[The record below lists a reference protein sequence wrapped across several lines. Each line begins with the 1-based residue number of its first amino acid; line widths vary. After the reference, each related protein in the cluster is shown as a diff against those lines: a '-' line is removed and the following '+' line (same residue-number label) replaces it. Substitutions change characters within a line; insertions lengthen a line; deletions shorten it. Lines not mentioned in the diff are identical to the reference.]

1 MIKDV
6 LDILIQDSLSMRITN
21 RVSQNYINGLEYAV
35 QFKTIGL
42 TVPRRYG
49 KSSYIKEF
57 VRTTSDSVAIVV
69 PNNLMKQ
76 FYDTNNSRVKL
87 YSVPELNNIIYNRDK
102 PKLENTWVFFDD
114 VKISPVVKYEYTDYF
129 NNYYNTLQTFVWLN
143 T

>member
-6 LDILIQDSLSMRITN
+6 LDILIRDSLNMRITN
-21 RVSQNYINGLEYAV
+21 RDSQNYINGLEYAV

-129 NNYYNTLQTFVWLN
+129 NNYRNSLQTFVWLN

>member
-6 LDILIQDSLSMRITN
+6 LDILIQDSLSMRVTN
-21 RVSQNYINGLEYAV
+21 RVSRDYMLGLEYAI

-57 VRTTSDSVAIVV
+57 IRTTTDRVAIVV
-69 PNNLMKQ
+69 PNNLNKQ
-76 FYDTNNSRVKL
+76 FYGTDNSRVKL
-87 YSVPELNNIIYNRDK
+87 YTVPELNDNIVGQGKSKIEYN
-102 PKLENTWVFFDD
+102 WVFFDD
-114 VKISPVVKYEYTDYF
+114 VKMSSDVKHQFIDYF
-129 NNYYNTLQTFVWLN
+129 NNYHNTLQTFVWLN

>member
-21 RVSQNYINGLEYAV
+21 RVSQNYINGLEYAI
-35 QFKTIGL
+35 QFKTIGV

-57 VRTTSDSVAIVV
+57 ARTTTDRVAIVV
-69 PNNLMKQ
+69 PNESNKQ
-76 FYDTNNSRVKL
+76 FYDTNCSRVQL
-87 YSVPELNNIIYNRDK
+87 YSVPELNNIVYNRGK
-102 PKLENTWVFFDD
+102 FKIENNWVFFDD
-114 VKISPVVKYEYTDYF
+114 VKISSVVKYEYTDYF
-129 NNYYNTLQTFVWLN
+129 NNYCNTLQTFVWLN